1 MKRLASI
8 GFVLLPLLGSSF
20 ASAGER
26 VSGPAK
32 VLDGDTLVVAGKVVG
47 LYGVA
52 APGLKETCLDAK
64 GRSYECG
71 RAVAKALEHHI
82 RQASLTCE
90 LREADAYK
98 RALAVCRLRQEDLGA
113 WMVGAGH
120 AIADRRVQAYIRNET
135 PAWGKRIGLWA
146 GAFEDPTGR
155 QREPY
160 PRPNALADVQT
171 KTVE

>member
-8 GFVLLPLLGSSF
+8 GFVLLPLLGPSF
-20 ASAGER
+20 ASAGEK

-32 VLDGDTLVVAGKVVG
+32 VVDGDTLIVAGKVVG

-52 APGLKETCLDAK
+52 APGLKETCLNAK
-64 GRSYECG
+64 GRTYECG
-71 RAVAKALEHHI
+71 RVSAHALEHHI

-90 LREADAYK
+90 LRETDAYK

-113 WMVGAGH
+113 WMVGLGH
-120 AIADRRVQAYIRNET
+120 AVADRRAQAYVRNET

-155 QREPY
+155 KREPY
-160 PRPNALADVQT
+160 TRPTAVADVQT
-171 KTVE
+171 REAE